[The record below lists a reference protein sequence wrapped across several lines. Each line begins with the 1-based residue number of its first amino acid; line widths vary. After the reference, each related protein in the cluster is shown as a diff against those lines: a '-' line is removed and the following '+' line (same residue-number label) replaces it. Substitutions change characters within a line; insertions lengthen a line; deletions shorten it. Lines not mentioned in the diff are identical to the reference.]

1 MLESSKKSA
10 LEMDKVVA
18 DARQSDAK
26 KTEVAGSS
34 ASEESACL
42 RGRSRID
49 GAGSRVLRAF
59 AEQGDLR
66 LKRWRFLSRRWN
78 NLSCKAA

>member
-10 LEMDKVVA
+10 LEMEKVVA

-42 RGRSRID
+42 RGRSRIESL
-49 GAGSRVLRAF
+49 ARLCRARGSAVEAM
-59 AEQGDLR
+59 AIPV
-66 LKRWRFLSRRWN
+66 
-78 NLSCKAA
+78 